1 MRILVVGA
9 GRVGA
14 QVILQLQKNQSIT
27 ILSCDPRE
35 EPYALQKGIVS
46 KIDIQVLALAL
57 DFPNSVIYSD
67 DNAVQNVSAF
77 LNIDI
82 MSQHFKIRNKREYYW
97 KCRVCGEKFSSKVE
111 TCIEC
116 GSPVKRYFVRK

>member
-14 QVILQLQKNQSIT
+14 QVILQLQKNQDIK

-46 KIDIQVLALAL
+46 KIDIQETLTPLTMNYIISQAKPDLVLLARTSGDMGL
-57 DFPNSVIYSD
+57 G
-67 DNAVQNVSAF
+67 NAPGM
-77 LNIDI
+77 DI
-82 MSQHFKIRNKREYYW
+82 MVNTLKTELVSISNVPIIE
-97 KCRVCGEKFSSKVE
+97 V
-111 TCIEC
+111 TCAGI
-116 GSPVKRYFVRK
+116 